1 MTRTPVHLAAAMS
14 AAMSAVLL
22 APMHGRAQQVR
33 VDTVSAERLKVDTL
47 SIGELHAAAAAR
59 DPRSDAPAVLRA
71 SHQLRDRL
79 IAGERFAK
87 PQLNAQATHQSD
99 VTQVPIRD
107 PGSAFPTPPY
117 TRYQLTL
124 DLDQP
129 LYDAGSVRARR
140 AVEQKRLGEA
150 EAEVAEQLYRR
161 RFDVNAALFS
171 VLLHQEQLDALDA
184 ADRTLAQR
192 LDESRLRVREGVAL
206 SRDTSLLAAERLRLE
221 ESRAEI
227 SSRRRAAIA
236 VLNDLTGRQL
246 NPDRRLHVG
255 NAFVSAMASD
265 AVSDASSLPVANA
278 ATIAAQD
285 IPRERPEFARFDAMR
300 DRLAQEAEAAAVE
313 SRPRV
318 SAFVQAGVGQ
328 PGLNQ
333 LRPDTDAFYI
343 AGVRAT
349 WRPFARADAERRAEQ
364 FTLQQRLTDLE
375 ERAFAEAL
383 ERSTRSERE
392 EIMMLAATV
401 VRDSAVIAMREDVER
416 VARLEF
422 DEGTS
427 TAAAWVTAQNDLL
440 SAQVTARR
448 HAVELAHAR
457 VRLLT
462 MLGLPIP

>member
-1 MTRTPVHLAAAMS
+1 MMRANLHIVLLLLAALVVPAK
-14 AAMSAVLL
+14 
-22 APMHGRAQQVR
+22 GWAQGSR
-33 VDTVSAERLKVDTL
+33 VDTL
-47 SIGELHAAAAAR
+47 SVGVLHAAAAAR
-59 DPRSDAPAVLRA
+59 DPGNEAPAILRA
-71 SHQLRDRL
+71 SHELRDQL

-99 VTQVPIRD
+99 VTQVPLRE
-107 PGSAFPTPPY
+107 PGSGFPTPPY

-140 AVEQKRLGEA
+140 AVERKRLGEA

-171 VLLHQEQLDALDA
+171 VLLHQEQLDALEA
-184 ADRTLAQR
+184 ADRTLGQR

-227 SSRRRAAIA
+227 TSRRRAAVA
-236 VLNDLTGRQL
+236 VLNDLTGRRFD
-246 NPDRRLHVG
+246 PDRRL
-255 NAFVSAMASD
+255 FVRNDFATPTVSD
-265 AVSDASSLPVANA
+265 TVANIAVSLPMATTA
-278 ATIAAQD
+278 AMG
-285 IPRERPEFARFDAMR
+285 PEGLERERPEFARFDAMR
-300 DRLAQEAEAAAVE
+300 ARLVQEAEAAAVE

-318 SAFVQAGVGQ
+318 SAFMQAGVGQ

-333 LRPDTDAFYI
+333 LRPDADAFYI

-349 WRPFARADAERRAEQ
+349 WRPFARADAQRRAEQ
-364 FTLQQRLTDLE
+364 FTLQQRIADLE

-383 ERSTRSERE
+383 ERSTRSERA
-392 EIMMLAATV
+392 EIAMLEATV
-401 VRDSAVIAMREDVER
+401 TRDRAVIAMRGDVER

-422 DEGTS
+422 DEGAS

-440 SAQVTARR
+440 SAHITARR

-462 MLGLPIP
+462 LLGLPIP